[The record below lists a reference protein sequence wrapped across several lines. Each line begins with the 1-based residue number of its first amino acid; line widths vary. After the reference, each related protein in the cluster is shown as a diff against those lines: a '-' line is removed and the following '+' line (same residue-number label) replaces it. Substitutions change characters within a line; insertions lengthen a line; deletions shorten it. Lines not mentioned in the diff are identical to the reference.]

1 MKIMKKKLSESN
13 EIIKKDFNIDND
25 SIPLDEQKIFSRLVE
40 EKSYEFQDLK
50 EKNYPNNLISNNKTE
65 EEVQQI
71 LVIIKTWQIYLWI

>member
-1 MKIMKKKLSESN
+1 MKIMKKRLSESN

-71 LVIIKTWQIYLWI
+71 LVIIKT

>member
-1 MKIMKKKLSESN
+1 MKIMKKRLSESN

>member
-1 MKIMKKKLSESN
+1 MKIMKKRLSESN

-25 SIPLDEQKIFSRLVE
+25 SIPLDEQKKFSRLVE

>member
-1 MKIMKKKLSESN
+1 MKIMKKRLSESN

-25 SIPLDEQKIFSRLVE
+25 SIPLDEQKKFSRLVE

-71 LVIIKTWQIYLWI
+71 LVIIKT

>member
-25 SIPLDEQKIFSRLVE
+25 SIPLDEQKKFSRLVE

-65 EEVQQI
+65 EEANRF
-71 LVIIKTWQIYLWI
+71 

>member
-1 MKIMKKKLSESN
+1 MSESN
-13 EIIKKDFNIDND
+13 EFIKKDFNIDND
-25 SIPLDEQKIFSRLVE
+25 SIPLDEQKKFSRLVE

-71 LVIIKTWQIYLWI
+71 LVIIKT

>member
-13 EIIKKDFNIDND
+13 EIIKKDFNIGND
-25 SIPLDEQKIFSRLVE
+25 SIPLDEQKKFSRLVE

>member
-25 SIPLDEQKIFSRLVE
+25 SIPLDEQKKFSRLVE

-71 LVIIKTWQIYLWI
+71 LVIIKS

>member
-25 SIPLDEQKIFSRLVE
+25 SIPLDEQKKFSRLVE

>member
-1 MKIMKKKLSESN
+1 MSESN
-13 EIIKKDFNIDND
+13 ELIKKDFNIDND
-25 SIPLDEQKIFSRLVE
+25 SIPLDEQKKFSRLVE

-71 LVIIKTWQIYLWI
+71 LVIIKT

>member
-25 SIPLDEQKIFSRLVE
+25 SIPLDEQKKFSRLVE

-71 LVIIKTWQIYLWI
+71 LVIIKT

>member
-1 MKIMKKKLSESN
+1 MSESN
-13 EIIKKDFNIDND
+13 ELIKKDFNIDND

-71 LVIIKTWQIYLWI
+71 LVIIKT